1 MSTLAKVTS
10 SAPSAVQSAGAYPGT
25 DAAANQPADPAA
37 TRSAQKAAFPILMY
51 HQIAPPPPRTQPLW
65 TLNVAPAKFA
75 AQMQWMHRLG
85 YRGLSMRDLLPYLAG
100 EKKGKVFGITFDDGF
115 LNVLQHAA
123 PVLQQLGFTSTCYFV
138 AGQMGGA
145 NVWDAHLGIPA
156 TPLMDRSQLQRWVA
170 LGQEVGSHTVDHCHL
185 PALPAQEALQQI
197 TSSKETL
204 EALSGQTVESFC
216 YPYGDANTDVQAM
229 VRDCGYTNATMTH
242 KGHAASHHDR
252 YDLPRVT
259 VSSFTSLPKFL
270 YKCLA

>member
-1 MSTLAKVTS
+1 MSALSKVANSVTS
-10 SAPSAVQSAGAYPGT
+10 SAAGSV
-25 DAAANQPADPAA
+25 A
-37 TRSAQKAAFPILMY
+37 TRTTRARAFPILMY
-51 HQIAPPPPRTQPLW
+51 HQIAPPPPRTQALW
-65 TLNVAPAKFA
+65 TLNVAPGKFA

-85 YRGLSMRDLLPYLAG
+85 YRGVSMRDLLPYLVG
-100 EKKGKVFGITFDDGF
+100 EKQGKVFGITFDDGF
-115 LNVLQHAA
+115 LNVLENAA

-145 NVWDAHLGIPA
+145 NVWDAHLGIPS
-156 TPLMDRSQLQRWVA
+156 TPLMNVAQLQQWVA

-185 PALPAQEALQQI
+185 PALSTSEALHQI
-197 TSSKETL
+197 TLSKNTL

-216 YPYGDANTDVQAM
+216 YPYGDATFAVQAM

-242 KGHAASHHDR
+242 KGHAGRDHDR

-270 YKCLA
+270 YKCLR